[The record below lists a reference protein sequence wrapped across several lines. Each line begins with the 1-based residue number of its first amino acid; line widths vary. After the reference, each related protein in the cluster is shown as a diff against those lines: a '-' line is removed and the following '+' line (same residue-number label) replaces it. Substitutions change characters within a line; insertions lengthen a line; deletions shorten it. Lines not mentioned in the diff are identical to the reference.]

1 MTIVSFASLSY
12 NVSLFLQASA
22 LALEVLPRSE
32 AAKAEDEKRKSS
44 SWSGLSSFL
53 DPPSAIPRQT
63 TTSNVAPRQRILGF
77 APVPAADQYVRPS
90 QKFRAAPSSAA
101 GAPGPQET
109 FDINL
114 VGQEIPME
122 AISEASIDHF
132 NVSKIFQYHDQN
144 QLIHQ

>member
-1 MTIVSFASLSY
+1 MFVLL
-12 NVSLFLQASA
+12 LFLQASA
-22 LALEVLPRSE
+22 LAHEILPISE
-32 AAKAEDEKRKSS
+32 AAKADDEKRK

-53 DPPSAIPRQT
+53 DPPSVIPRQP

-77 APVPAADQYVRPS
+77 APVTSAQYVRPS
-90 QKFRAAPSSAA
+90 HKFRVPPSSAA

-109 FDINL
+109 YDLSLI
-114 VGQEIPME
+114 GQEIPLE
-122 AISEASIDHF
+122 AVSEASIENF